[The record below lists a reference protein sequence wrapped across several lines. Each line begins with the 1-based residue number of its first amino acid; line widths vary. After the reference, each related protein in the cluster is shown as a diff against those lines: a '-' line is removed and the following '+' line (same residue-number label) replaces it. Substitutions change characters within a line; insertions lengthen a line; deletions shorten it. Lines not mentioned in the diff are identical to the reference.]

1 MELRTYATRVLF
13 GTTIDDKLAG
23 PAAGTSFS
31 DEHAGPALARAPDL
45 PGRPPALAFD
55 RRTPHGT
62 SDAGEVPGQF
72 SVSTRAPSKL
82 TEPRGRGLVLHYFA
96 NHELLALEVM
106 ALALLRFPDA
116 PKSFR
121 LGIART
127 MREEQEHL
135 GMYLKRMGELGV
147 RFGDLPVNSFFW
159 RTMKDIGSPAE
170 YAAAMSLTFE
180 QANLDFALHYEK
192 LFRDFGDTETAD
204 IMRRIHDDEIR
215 HVEHGV
221 IWMRRFEPEKSLWS
235 SYREYLRH
243 PLTPSRAKGPVFDD
257 GGRTRAGVD
266 DEFIKN
272 LRVFSSSKGRPADL
286 WFFNPGCERKIADA
300 DPNPFLQG
308 GASFIEHDLAPL
320 LMFLAAPDDVVMVSR
335 APSIDVLSRIQSA
348 GFPVPEFIEAGSS
361 PDSKTID
368 AKLAGRKLGSL
379 RPWGETSAAMTWWRP
394 LQKYFTRMPDPW
406 PAGHDRFFGKD
417 FAATLLAGE
426 ENHPRVCN
434 NIDELR
440 AAAMAATSA
449 GFTHLAMKPLLGASG
464 LGLKR
469 IPVSTADESRPAT
482 PTMPVIVE
490 PWFDKICDLSVLFDV
505 DTSGRIRV
513 IDITRA
519 IVDRGGKY
527 LGHALGR
534 PFTFPDANGETLTP
548 DFFARI
554 YPGWLDELRE
564 TAMAAGAKM
573 HAAGFSGAAGI
584 DALVYRHPASGNLA
598 LRHVVEIN
606 PRFSMGR
613 VAVAIEKHLSRGQP
627 AIWLHIHK
635 NILRKSGCA
644 SFTEFDAA
652 MAERFPVVTSTG
664 AGATHIK
671 SGFLPTTDPK
681 MASGILTALFAGKD
695 AANFAWDLAHQS
707 SPSPS

>member
-1 MELRTYATRVLF
+1 
-13 GTTIDDKLAG
+13 
-23 PAAGTSFS
+23 
-31 DEHAGPALARAPDL
+31 
-45 PGRPPALAFD
+45 
-55 RRTPHGT
+55 
-62 SDAGEVPGQF
+62 
-72 SVSTRAPSKL
+72 
-82 TEPRGRGLVLHYFA
+82 
-96 NHELLALEVM
+96 M
-106 ALALLRFPDA
+106 ALTLLRFPDA

-121 LGIART
+121 MGIART

-235 SYREYLRH
+235 TYREYLRH
-243 PLTPSRAKGPVFDD
+243 PLTPNRAKGPVFDE

-266 DEFIKN
+266 AEFIKN

-308 GASFIEHDLAPL
+308 GASFIEHDLASL
-320 LMFLAAPDDVVMVSR
+320 LMFLAAPDDMVMVSR
-335 APSIDVLSRIQSA
+335 APSIDFLSRLASA

-368 AKLAGRKLGSL
+368 AKLTGRKLGSL
-379 RPWGETSAAMTWWRP
+379 RPWGETSAAMTWWHP
-394 LQKYFTRMPDPW
+394 LQNYFTRMPDPW
-406 PAGHDRFFGKD
+406 PTGHDRFFGKD
-417 FAATLLAGE
+417 FAAKLLAEAGE
-426 ENHPRVCN
+426 KNPPRLCHDMNEFREAVT
-434 NIDELR
+434 D
-440 AAAMAATSA
+440 AASR
-449 GFTHLAMKPLLGASG
+449 GFTHIAMKPVLGASG

-469 IPVSTADESRPAT
+469 VPVSTAHDSRPSF
-482 PTMPVIVE
+482 PVMVE
-490 PWFDKICDLSVLFDV
+490 PWLDKICDLSVLFEV
-505 DTSGRIRV
+505 ESSGRVRV
-513 IDITRA
+513 LEITRPL
-519 IVDRGGKY
+519 VDRAGKY
-527 LGHALGR
+527 SGHALGR
-534 PFTFPDANGETLTP
+534 PFALPDANGETLTP
-548 DFFARI
+548 EFFARI

-564 TAMAAGAKM
+564 TAMAVGAKM

-584 DALVYRHPASGNLA
+584 DALIYRHPASGNLA

-613 VAVAIEKHLSRGQP
+613 VATAMEKHLTRGQP
-627 AIWLHIHK
+627 AIWMHVHR
-635 NILRKSGCA
+635 NILRKSGCE
-644 SFTEFDAA
+644 SFAEFDSA
-652 MAERFPVVTSTG
+652 MTKRFPLVTSTS
-664 AGATHIK
+664 AGTTHIK
-671 SGFLPTTDPK
+671 SGFLPTSDPEN
-681 MASGILTALFAGKD
+681 ATGILTALFAGQD
-695 AANFAWDLAHQS
+695 AAQFAWETLYQS
-707 SPSPS
+707 PPPAS